1 MRRKTGTLNV
11 SFYKTTDLIVQAG
24 LDRPYLQYVENMV
37 GTGLDLS
44 PGWIALKKI
53 TGKMCSRFE
62 TRIPARLWNK
72 SNERILNYKFNNVR
86 SGNLISAQRDYV
98 RRAAILASGGVT

>member
-1 MRRKTGTLNV
+1 
-11 SFYKTTDLIVQAG
+11 
-24 LDRPYLQYVENMV
+24 
-37 GTGLDLS
+37 
-44 PGWIALKKI
+44 
-53 TGKMCSRFE
+53 MCSRFE

-98 RRAAILASGGVT
+98 RRAAILASGGVTLIGPVTKAKIQPLFLLLRSPRLRVSPVS